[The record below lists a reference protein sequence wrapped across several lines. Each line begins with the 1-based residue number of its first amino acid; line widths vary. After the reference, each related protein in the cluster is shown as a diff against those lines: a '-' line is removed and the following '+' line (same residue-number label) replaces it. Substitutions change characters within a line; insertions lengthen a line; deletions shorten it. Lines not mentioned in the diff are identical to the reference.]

1 VDTIFYTILDTSGNI
16 VRADRP
22 TPLNEELISRTLDGE
37 TFTYDQTMPDGTTV
51 RVMLKPIR
59 WKYNGEIAGVL
70 QAASP
75 LTVVQQL
82 SDELT
87 FLLAISSIV
96 LLAVGAVGSY
106 ILTGITFSTVGQVT
120 RKVRQIE
127 LSQDLSQRLPMVSR
141 EDEISKLVSTFNH
154 LLERLQAAF
163 DTQRRFIADS
173 SHELRTP
180 ITVIKSNLHL
190 LRQVND
196 PVERN
201 ELLTVTDGEVSRL
214 NRMVNDLLYI
224 AQMQA
229 GHDVKPVLTPVEL
242 DSLLLDAFA
251 RVRPL
256 ALNKHQKLSLI
267 HEDIATTMGDR
278 DQLQHLVL
286 NLLDNAIKYT
296 QDGGAIGLG
305 MWLEDGWARIE
316 VIDNGPGIS
325 EEELPSIFE
334 RFYRTSEARRTQ
346 RSGSGLG
353 LAIVRSIA
361 EAHKGRVEV
370 FSQLGEGTTFR
381 LWLRLME
388 TSQAPELA
396 LPSSSE
402 DTEVVP
408 ALPQLLS
415 PGVEVQTKL

>member
-1 VDTIFYTILDTSGNI
+1 
-16 VRADRP
+16 
-22 TPLNEELISRTLDGE
+22 
-37 TFTYDQTMPDGTTV
+37 
-51 RVMLKPIR
+51 
-59 WKYNGEIAGVL
+59 
-70 QAASP
+70 
-75 LTVVQQL
+75 
-82 SDELT
+82 
-87 FLLAISSIV
+87 
-96 LLAVGAVGSY
+96 
-106 ILTGITFSTVGQVT
+106 
-120 RKVRQIE
+120 
-127 LSQDLSQRLPMVSR
+127 LPMVSR